1 MSDPTPRVFAGVIT
15 DIATRRLAPGDRLP
29 HEAELGRRFGV
40 TPDSVKAAIRDLAH
54 HGLVEETA
62 EDEQTVTPESHWDV
76 LEPRVLDVLL
86 ASPSGPPIL
95 AEYLEYRRVI
105 EVIAAGLAAEH
116 ATADDLAALSDALA
130 EMAAAA
136 AAGAEARFH
145 RADVAFHQAL
155 LAAGDNRP
163 LEQAAGRLQAALC
176 TARRPLARP
185 ELRQQRGLPE
195 HQRILA
201 AVAQGDPEA
210 AREAMEAHLD
220 TIESYLR
227 QYAELAHTTAGP
239 DER

>member
-116 ATADDLAALSDALA
+116 ATADGLAALSDALA

-163 LEQAAGRLQAALC
+163 LEQ
-176 TARRPLARP
+176 
-185 ELRQQRGLPE
+185 
-195 HQRILA
+195 
-201 AVAQGDPEA
+201 
-210 AREAMEAHLD
+210 
-220 TIESYLR
+220 
-227 QYAELAHTTAGP
+227 
-239 DER
+239 